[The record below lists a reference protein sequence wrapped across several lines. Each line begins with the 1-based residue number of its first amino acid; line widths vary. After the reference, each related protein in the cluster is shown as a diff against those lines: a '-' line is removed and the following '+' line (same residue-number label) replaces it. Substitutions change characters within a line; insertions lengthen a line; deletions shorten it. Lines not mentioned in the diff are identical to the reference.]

1 MSPDNLPTYIPLNQA
16 ATRYGVNAAMLRHA
30 VESGIMQAVRTPEG
44 GILVASKDMAV
55 MTERGN
61 LWNQVRHLDGKPI
74 GIGEAC
80 RKYKLGTVS
89 VYHWIEQGYV
99 RVLNDQ
105 RGGGRGNKRT
115 LNEAD
120 VAYASLVA
128 DTRGRR
134 PGRRIFTQKFLP
146 PHLSHLP
153 ITG

>member
-16 ATRYGVNAAMLRHA
+16 AMRYSVNVAMLHRA

-44 GILVASKDMAV
+44 RILVADEDVSV
-55 MTERGN
+55 MVERDN
-61 LWNQVRHLDGKPI
+61 LWNQVRHLDGRPI
-74 GIGEAC
+74 GLGEAC

-105 RGGGRGNKRT
+105 RGGGRGKKRT

-134 PGRRIFTQKFLP
+134 PGRRIFTRNFLP

-153 ITG
+153 MTG